1 MGSQRDGRSVGV
13 RANVE
18 DFAGAGVNEDPL
30 PSMRTVVPWSPPNS
44 ICHRR
49 CDRNI
54 CQSPAPSGCLCR
66 PPARRRCRWR
76 LQRGP
81 WLTAASGHRRWGL
94 GLVDVDDAA
103 GVVRDREVELST
115 VRIGDLGRP
124 DSQTAV
130 VVVLKVED
138 LAVARLSFSGGDRLQ
153 CRSSLLISSLVGHE
167 EFGAAA
173 GLAAAILPSCVS

>member
-1 MGSQRDGRSVGV
+1 MDLVVG
-13 RANVE
+13 
-18 DFAGAGVNEDPL
+18 
-30 PSMRTVVPWSPPNS
+30 
-44 ICHRR
+44 
-49 CDRNI
+49 
-54 CQSPAPSGCLCR
+54 
-66 PPARRRCRWR
+66 
-76 LQRGP
+76 
-81 WLTAASGHRRWGL
+81 GL

-124 DSQTAV
+124 DSLTAV